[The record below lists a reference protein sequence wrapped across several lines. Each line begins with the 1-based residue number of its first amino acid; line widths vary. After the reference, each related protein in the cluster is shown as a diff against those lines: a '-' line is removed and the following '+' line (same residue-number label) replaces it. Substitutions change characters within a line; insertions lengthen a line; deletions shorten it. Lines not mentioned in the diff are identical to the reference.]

1 MSRTLSPSKSSPS
14 ALMMK
19 TPSLVNINHEEE
31 MEEKD
36 DKIKQLEDLVN
47 SLKNEIV
54 ALKTMNIDNT
64 KTENTDNNIESQEN
78 END

>member
-14 ALMMK
+14 SLMLK
-19 TPSLVNINHEEE
+19 TPSLVNIHNEEE
-31 MEEKD
+31 EEEKD
-36 DKIKQLEDLVN
+36 EKIRQLQDLVN

-54 ALKTMNIDNT
+54 ALKTMNIN
-64 KTENTDNNIESQEN
+64 NAHTDNNIESQEN